1 MYPPFDLQNLLANF
15 EKMRCVGS
23 GSSLPYKTMIVLLA
37 VGLGMVVNNDI
48 ERKGSF
54 KGKPKSEESVNLTH
68 IVIMSSVS
76 MVERK

>member
-1 MYPPFDLQNLLANF
+1 M
-15 EKMRCVGS
+15 
-23 GSSLPYKTMIVLLA
+23 PYKTMIVLLA

-54 KGKPKSEESVNLTH
+54 KGKPKSGESVNLTH

-76 MVERK
+76 MVERQ

>member
-1 MYPPFDLQNLLANF
+1 M
-15 EKMRCVGS
+15 
-23 GSSLPYKTMIVLLA
+23 PYKTMIVLLA

-76 MVERK
+76 MVERE